1 MKYIGCILIL
11 IGAAGAGIYASAQ
24 LEKRKRQLSSLRRTI
39 LLIERE
45 IDYQLSPLSESMV
58 LAAKKADKPWDVV
71 FHNFSQVLIKKNSP
85 REEIDVLMK
94 QEIKKAEVYHP
105 WKKDLEIL
113 MNLVKGLGQL
123 DKAMQLAQLK
133 MAEADILQA
142 EQEALEEHK
151 KKSQLYRTLGLCIGV
166 LGVIIL
172 I

>member
-1 MKYIGCILIL
+1 MRLIGCILIL

-24 LEKRKRQLSSLRRTI
+24 LEKRKRQLSSLRRTV

-45 IDYQLSPLSESMV
+45 IDYQLSPLSETMI
-58 LAAKKADKPWDVV
+58 LAAEKADKPWDVL
-71 FHNFSQVLIKKNSP
+71 FRSFSRVLMEKNSP
-85 REEIDVLMK
+85 RAEIDVFMK
-94 QEIKKAEVYHP
+94 QEIKKMEGYHP

-123 DKAMQLAQLK
+123 DKTMQLAQLK
-133 MAEADILQA
+133 MAEAEILQA
-142 EQEALEEHK
+142 EEEALEEYK
-151 KKSQLYRTLGLCIGV
+151 KKSQLYRTLGLCMGV

>member
-11 IGAAGAGIYASAQ
+11 IGTAGAGIYASAQ

-45 IDYQLSPLSESMV
+45 IDYQLSPLSETMI
-58 LAAKKADKPWDVV
+58 LAAEKADKPWDVV
-71 FHNFSQVLIKKNSP
+71 FRNFSRVLMEKNSP
-85 REEIDVLMK
+85 RAEIDVLMK
-94 QEIKKAEVYHP
+94 QEIKKAEGYHP

-123 DKAMQLAQLK
+123 DKTMQLAQLK
-133 MAEADILQA
+133 MAEAEILQA
-142 EQEALEEHK
+142 EEEAREEYK
-151 KKSQLYRTLGLCIGV
+151 KKSQLYRTLGLCMGV
-166 LGVIIL
+166 LCVIIL